1 VKLTINRD
9 VDEDGENVVVFGNL
23 RMSFHSDSHKTF
35 YSKSS
40 KDGLLRWLYTQ
51 TTGKPDDNLRKL
63 PSWKE
68 FYTAIGDEWG
78 CSVAK
83 MMPIL
88 QHAIY
93 YHLVVPKMNAIKHV
107 CFWKKAHKKQK
118 IHVIGN
124 YKSIEQVVK
133 DGNSRLLP
141 LMYKKNCYDTKVLKE
156 NYGSSLWKYLCS
168 CKKHRISV
176 IAKNINMQDDAWEYV
191 HKIPTGL
198 LDDAHPITYNTYVT
212 EKEAVKII
220 DWVVG
225 NIPYTKCDASKLI
238 SLLRDTVAMG
248 RSLDKPLNFNKLKG
262 HGYEDII
269 TLHDKLAIEHRA
281 KQDEIQSKRMDL
293 VLCKGLPEIVEK
305 DNITATLLDTR
316 RKLSEEGNVMHH
328 CVSSYASYVE
338 RGEYLVYSVRGNNE
352 RSTIGLQKVG
362 DTFDIE
368 QVRGVC
374 NANVSESHKMFALH
388 VLTELNKESI

>member
-1 VKLTINRD
+1 MKLTISREVEEN
-9 VDEDGENVVVFGNL
+9 GENVVVFGNL
-23 RMSFHSDSHKTF
+23 RMSFHSDNHKTF

-51 TTGKPDDNLRKL
+51 TTGKPDDSLRNR
-63 PSWKE
+63 PWKE
-68 FYTAIGDEWG
+68 FYIAIGDEWG

-83 MMPIL
+83 VLPIL
-88 QHAIY
+88 RHAIY
-93 YHLVVPKMNAIKHV
+93 YHLVVPKMNTIKHV
-107 CFWKKAHKKQK
+107 CFWKKAHKQQK
-118 IHVIGN
+118 SHVIDN

-133 DGNSRLLP
+133 DGNNRLLP
-141 LMYKKNCYDTKVLKE
+141 LMYKKNCYDTKILKE
-156 NYGSSLWKYLCS
+156 YYGNSLWKYLCS

-176 IAKNINMQDDAWEYV
+176 IAKNIAMGDAAWKYL

-198 LDDAHPITYNTYVT
+198 LDKAYPVTYYPNRIN
-212 EKEAVKII
+212 EKDSIKII
-220 DWVVG
+220 QWVIN
-225 NIPYTKCDASKLI
+225 NIPYTKCDVANLI
-238 SLLRDTVAMG
+238 SMLRDAVVMG
-248 RSLDKPLNFNKLKG
+248 KDLDKPVNFNKLTDKS
-262 HGYEDII
+262 DVI

-293 VLCKGLPEIVEK
+293 VLCKGLPEVIKK
-305 DNITATLLDTR
+305 DSITATLLDTR
-316 RKLSEEGNVMHH
+316 RKLSEEGSVMHH

-374 NANVSESHKMFALH
+374 NANVSEAHKMFALH
-388 VLTELNKESI
+388 VLTELNKEDI